1 MSDIIKN
8 YIDGKVLSEDEAKSL
23 KNSYRSDINAWSV
36 SDFLSSG
43 TNIKKKIPEYQRP
56 YSWENKHINEFLEDT
71 LRVSKEDNK
80 GWFLGTIFIV
90 KDGIDTV
97 NLLDGQQRITSIHL
111 ILREVLAFEFH
122 DDYGQVEED
131 VKAEFDLVKH
141 DISKALYNNRKGRF
155 IPESNSKD
163 FLKKYL
169 ENPISFHNKNTFTQ
183 WRSDLDTYLSA
194 PANTESESQTHSV
207 LRLNIDLIRD
217 FLTNKVVESANINEG
232 IKSLNSFTNTLL
244 NKLFFIVVPL
254 RNDRHSI
261 EFFEGLN
268 NRGKSLSLVDRL
280 RFKSL
285 TWASKL
291 TIDEDAKESLI
302 NDIRKKWKDLYVEIS
317 KGVSDNKCYLKS
329 HEEFYSD
336 YFTANE
342 FTEINNDKATG
353 KTDIDQYIEVFTE
366 KHLANQDSLNDFFNQ
381 CNWLIDLL
389 NNLARPTTTKNS
401 LTSQESLQANELL
414 PNKKK
419 RIQALFT
426 ITNKLIQASKAS
438 RYLLICLCS
447 NFNPNLQL
455 SSVLSGIWNA
465 NKLIFWIDFVRGYE
479 ANRVRTTC
487 HRVNRLI
494 SIGNYKGQTI
504 NYTNYFKVLV
514 DKEKTEAD
522 NNDDTS
528 IIEGVQVVD
537 DNAVLN
543 NDSISKELGEN
554 DKVEYL
560 ATKNNSVSGYILY
573 LYCYLIDYEGLVNN
587 HPDDYIESSLE
598 HIFPSA
604 FKANWSEESNY
615 KKDEVVNYYN
625 SIKESYDFKLKENT
639 IEDSDEFELKNYT
652 SQPFSQQNALNQWI
666 GNKLYILASE
676 NTKLSNK
683 GFDRKKVILNEGNF
697 LVIPPWSGFPVSS
710 GHTDISQCDSWGSSQ
725 IVKRSIEICDLIFKN
740 VYFMPNSWDSF

>member
-1 MSDIIKN
+1 MSEIVRN
-8 YIDGKVLSEDEAKSL
+8 YIDGKVLEENDTRSL
-23 KNSYRSDINAWSV
+23 IGTYQSGINAWSV

-43 TNIKKKIPEYQRP
+43 TNVKKKIPEYQRP
-56 YSWENKHINEFLEDT
+56 YSWENKHINEFLEDIF
-71 LRVSKEDNK
+71 RVSKEDNK

-90 KDGIDTV
+90 KEGNDTV

-122 DDYGQVEED
+122 DDYHQVEED
-131 VKAEFDLVKH
+131 VQSEFNLIKQ
-141 DISKALYNNRKGRF
+141 DISNALYNNRKGRF
-155 IPESNSKD
+155 VPESNSQD

-169 ENPISFHNKNTFTQ
+169 DDPILFDNKNKFKQ
-183 WRSDLDTYLSA
+183 WRDKLDTYLSA
-194 PANTESESQTHSV
+194 PANTESESQTHKV
-207 LRLNIDLIRD
+207 LRLNIDLIRS
-217 FLTNKVVESANINEG
+217 FLNDKVVGDTNINKG
-232 IKSLNSFTNTLL
+232 IKKLNAFTNTLL
-244 NKLFFIVVPL
+244 KNLFFIVVPL
-254 RNDRHSI
+254 KNDRHSI

-291 TIDEDAKESLI
+291 SIDEDAKESLI
-302 NDIRKKWKDLYVEIS
+302 NQIRVNWKDLYVKIS
-317 KGVSDNKCYLKS
+317 KAVSNDKCYLKS

-342 FTEINNDKATG
+342 FTEINNDKVTG
-353 KTDIDQYIEVFTE
+353 RTDIDQYIEIFTE
-366 KHLANQDSLNDFFNQ
+366 KYLVDQASLDKFFNQ

-389 NNLARPTTTKNS
+389 NNLARPTASNNS
-401 LTSQESLQANELL
+401 LTSQESLQANNLL
-414 PNKKK
+414 NKKK

-426 ITNKLIQASKAS
+426 LTNKLIQASKAS

-447 NFNPNLQL
+447 NFNPHNEL
-455 SSVLSGIWNA
+455 SSILSGIWNA

-494 SIGNYKGQTI
+494 SKGVYKEEAIT
-504 NYTNYFKVLV
+504 YTNYFKVLV
-514 DKEKTEAD
+514 DKEKTESRD
-522 NNDDTS
+522 KDDTP
-528 IIEGVQVVD
+528 IIEGVKIVA
-537 DNAVLN
+537 DNACLN

-573 LYCYLIDYEGLVNN
+573 LYCYLIDFEGLVNS
-587 HPDDYIESSLE
+587 HPDDYTESSLE

-604 FKANWSEESNY
+604 FKANWSKESKY
-615 KKDEVVNYYN
+615 KKDKVVDFYEEIKNQYN
-625 SIKESYDFKLKENT
+625 FKLQEGT
-639 IEDSDEFELKNYT
+639 IEDSDEFELKEYT

-666 GNKLYILASE
+666 GNKLFILASE

-683 GFDRKKVILNEGNF
+683 AFNKKKDILNEGNF
-697 LVIPPWSGFPVSS
+697 LVIPSWSGFPVST
-710 GHTDISQCDSWGSSQ
+710 GHTDISRCEKWEYSE
-725 IVKRSIEICDLIFKN
+725 IVKRSIEICDCIFDN
-740 VYFMPNSWDSF
+740 VYFKHNSWDSF